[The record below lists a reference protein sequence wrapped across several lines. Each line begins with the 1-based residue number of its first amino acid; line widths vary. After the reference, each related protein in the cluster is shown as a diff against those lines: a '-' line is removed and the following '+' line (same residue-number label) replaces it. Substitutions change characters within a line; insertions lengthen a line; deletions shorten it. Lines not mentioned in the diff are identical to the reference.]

1 MLKKLIMVC
10 GFGVALYACAPASK
24 TNIDAAKLYKTHC
37 VICHG
42 IDGKLG
48 INGAK
53 DLTVSPMTF
62 KERVNNITNGA
73 GTMQAFKDILSK
85 EEIEALAKYT
95 LTLK

>member
-1 MLKKLIMVC
+1 MLKKLIVIC
-10 GFGVALYACAPASK
+10 GFGVALLACAPSSK
-24 TNIDAAKLYKTHC
+24 SKIDAAKLYKTHC

-53 DLTVSPMTF
+53 DLTASPMTF

-73 GTMQAFKDILSK
+73 GTMQAFKEILS
-85 EEIEALAKYT
+85 EDEIEALAKYT